1 VQLQF
6 CCNNAFVLHDHAGA
20 TEPDMAAAID
30 KPDEILAD
38 ELGVSL
44 AQARQILAIIERYR
58 REELATAL
66 GAVIG
71 WVLSGG
77 NVVAKIYGLAFAA
90 GLGQLNGLHSQ
101 AEAARKLGVTRALLS
116 HYVVAAGDALIGL
129 HDREKLI
136 CLKFR
141 KRDRTREIYA
151 EKATDPITEAKRRA
165 YKKLKQNQ
173 R

>member
-1 VQLQF
+1 VRPVRNFVLVQLQI

-71 WVLSGG
+71 WMLSGG

-90 GLGQLNGLHSQ
+90 GLHQLNGLHSQ
-101 AEAARKLGVTRALLS
+101 SEAARQLGVTRALLS
-116 HYVVAAGDALIGL
+116 HYVVSARDAIGIRVTKYRKS
-129 HDREKLI
+129 DASRESY
-136 CLKFR
+136 R
-141 KRDRTREIYA
+141 RTQNRINH
-151 EKATDPITEAKRRA
+151 P
-165 YKKLKQNQ
+165 NQ
-173 R
+173 RNK

>member
-1 VQLQF
+1 MRHVRNFVLVQLQF

-44 AQARQILAIIERYR
+44 AQARQILVIIERYR

-71 WVLSGG
+71 WMLSGG

-90 GLGQLNGLHSQ
+90 GLHQLNGLHSQ
-101 AEAARKLGVTRALLS
+101 SEAARQLGVTRALLS
-116 HYVVAAGDALIGL
+116 HYVVAARDAIGIRVTKYRKS
-129 HDREKLI
+129 DASRESY
-136 CLKFR
+136 R
-141 KRDRTREIYA
+141 RTQNRINH
-151 EKATDPITEAKRRA
+151 P
-165 YKKLKQNQ
+165 NQ
-173 R
+173 RNK